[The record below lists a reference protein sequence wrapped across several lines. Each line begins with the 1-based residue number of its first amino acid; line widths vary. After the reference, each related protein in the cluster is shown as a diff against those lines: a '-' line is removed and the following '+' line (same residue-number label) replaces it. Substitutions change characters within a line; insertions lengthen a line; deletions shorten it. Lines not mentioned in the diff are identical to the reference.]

1 MDYKNTLNLPVTK
14 FAMKANLAAREPEQ
28 LKAWEESGLYQKIR
42 QSSEG
47 KETFILHDGPPYA
60 NGHLH
65 MGHAINKI
73 LKDIIIRSRQMAGFD
88 APYVPGWDCHG
99 LPIEHNVDKKLGSKK
114 KEMTAVQIR
123 QACRKYAEGFVDIQ
137 RDEFKRFGVSGDWDK
152 PYLTMHNAYE
162 ARIAKECGE
171 FALSSDMFLGKKP
184 IYWCCSCETALAEA
198 EIEYKDHGSP
208 SIYVKFPLKDDIS
221 DLLPELK
228 THTAYNSTTECCCDS
243 AKNSCSSSKDI
254 SIVIWTTTPWTIP
267 ANLAICLHP
276 EFEYCAVKTANQG
289 IMIIAK
295 ELVQKVMAQF
305 NIEDYTV
312 IGDIAST
319 ALENR
324 KCSHPLYGRDSLI
337 ILGTHVTLEAGTGC
351 VHTAPGHGADDH
363 IVALRYGLEP
373 YSPVSDNG
381 CFTDDVK
388 GFEGQF
394 IMKANSNII
403 EELKKHNALLK
414 HENMTHSY
422 PHCWRCK
429 KPVIFRA
436 TPQWFISMDNQG
448 LRQKSLEAIDK
459 VEWIPSWG
467 KARIYSMIEHRPDW
481 CLSRQRSWGV
491 PIPVFH
497 CNKCS
502 EVYVTRESV
511 DKIHALFTEH
521 SSDIWFEKEA
531 AFLMPEGAVCSKC
544 GSRDFKKD
552 QNILD
557 VWFDSGVS
565 HAAVLEERE
574 GLRRPADLYLEGS
587 DQHRG
592 WFHSSLLTAVGRTGQ
607 APYKAVLT
615 HGFVV
620 DSQGKKMSKSVGN
633 VVAPEKIIK
642 QHGADILRLWAASA
656 DYRDD
661 VRISDNI
668 ITQLS
673 DAYRRIRNTCRFMLG
688 NLFDFN
694 PAADIQSVEEMSDMD
709 KFMLHKLGVVL
720 NKSIRAYDNYEF
732 HTVYHTVYNFCTVDL
747 SAFYLDIIKDRLYT
761 FPAKDK
767 ARQDAQ
773 TVMYLTLD
781 SITRL
786 LAPIL
791 PFTTEEVWKEMPC
804 FENKTDDGKAADGS
818 AVVDSGVGCANKN
831 IANTKAESVHLTMRP
846 VPDPSW
852 QNDALAVNWEKI
864 IDVRSEVTKALED
877 ARVAKKIGHSLDAS
891 IGIYVDDA
899 DVRKILSSF
908 GKDLR
913 DVFIVSDAYLISEP
927 VETTVEKDGK
937 KVQVIVEK
945 ASGEKCS
952 RCWKYDITTGA
963 REDHPETCSRCSGAL
978 DQIL

>member
-42 QSSEG
+42 QSSSG

-99 LPIEHNVDKKLGSKK
+99 LPIEHNVDQKLGSKK
-114 KEMTAVQIR
+114 KEMTPVEIR

-137 RDEFKRFGVSGDWDK
+137 RDEFKRFGVGGDWNN

-171 FALSSDMFLGKKP
+171 FALSGDMFLGKKP

-208 SIYVKFPLKDDIS
+208 SIYVKFPLKDDIA
-221 DLLPELK
+221 DLLPALK
-228 THTAYNSTTECCCDS
+228 TASACVCKTEGWCDS
-243 AKNSCSSSKDI
+243 TKDI

-276 EFEYCAVKTANQG
+276 EFEYCAVKTSSQG

-295 ELVQKVMAQF
+295 ELVQKVMSQF
-305 NIEDYTV
+305 SIQDYTI

-319 ALENR
+319 SLENR

-373 YSPVSDNG
+373 YSPVNDNG
-381 CFTDDVK
+381 CFTDEVE
-388 GFEGQF
+388 GFAGQF
-394 IMKANSNII
+394 ILKANGAII
-403 EELKKHNALLK
+403 DELAKRNALLK

-436 TPQWFISMDNQG
+436 TPQWFISMDGQG
-448 LRQKSLEAIDK
+448 LRQKSLEAIDR

-502 EVYVTRESV
+502 EVYVTKESV
-511 DKIHALFTEH
+511 DKIHALFTEN

-531 AFLMPEGAVCSKC
+531 DFLMPDGAVCAKC

-592 WFHSSLLTAVGRTGQ
+592 WFHSSLLTAVGRTGS

-694 PAADIQSVEEMSDMD
+694 PATDISPVDGMSDMD
-709 KFMLHKLGVVL
+709 RFMLHKLGLVL
-720 NKSIRAYDNYEF
+720 NKSIKAYDTYEF

-761 FPAKDK
+761 FPAGDK
-767 ARQDAQ
+767 ARRDAQ

-791 PFTTEEVWKEMPC
+791 PFTTEEVWREMPS
-804 FENKTDDGKAADGS
+804 FDGQSDQKDPEGNKAGGIKKDGG
-818 AVVDSGVGCANKN
+818 
-831 IANTKAESVHLTMRP
+831 KAESVHLTLRP
-846 VPDPSW
+846 VAKPAW
-852 QNDALAVNWEKI
+852 QDDNLAAKWEKI
-864 IDVRSEVTKALED
+864 MDVRSEVTKALED
-877 ARVAKKIGHSLDAS
+877 ARVTKEIGHSLDAS
-891 IGIYVDDA
+891 IGIYVDDV
-899 DVRKILSSF
+899 DVREILSSF

-913 DVFIVSDAYLISEP
+913 DVFIVSDASLLSEP
-927 VETTVEKDGK
+927 VEKSLSSKELTGELANRGIKAFQITVK
-937 KVQVIVEK
+937 KAQ
-945 ASGEKCS
+945 GDKCD
-952 RCWKYDITTGA
+952 RCWKYDTTTGS
-963 REDHPETCSRCSGAL
+963 REDHPGTCSRCSGAL

>member
-42 QSSEG
+42 ESSAG

-88 APYVPGWDCHG
+88 SPYVPGWDCHG
-99 LPIEHNVDKKLGSKK
+99 LPIEHNVDQKLGSKK
-114 KEMTAVQIR
+114 KDMTAVEIR

-137 RDEFKRFGVSGDWDK
+137 RDEFKRFGVGGDWAN

-171 FALSSDMFLGKKP
+171 FALSGDMFLGKKP
-184 IYWCCSCETALAEA
+184 IYWCCNCETALAEA

-221 DLLPELK
+221 DLVPALKSLPETLC
-228 THTAYNSTTECCCDS
+228 ATEDGCGC
-243 AKNSCSSSKDI
+243 KKGSCGSPQDI

-267 ANLAICLHP
+267 ANLAVCLHP
-276 EFEYCAVKTANQG
+276 EFDYCAVKTSNQG
-289 IMIIAK
+289 VMIIAK
-295 ELVQKVMAQF
+295 ELVEKVMDIFSIQ
-305 NIEDYTV
+305 DYTI
-312 IGDIAST
+312 IGDIAATS
-319 ALENR
+319 LENR
-324 KCSHPLYGRDSLI
+324 KCAHPLYGRDSLI

-363 IVALRYGLEP
+363 IAGLRYGLEP
-373 YSPVSDNG
+373 YSPVNDKG
-381 CFTDDVK
+381 CFTDEVE
-388 GFEGQF
+388 GFAGQF
-394 IMKANSNII
+394 IMKANANIV
-403 EELKKHNALLK
+403 EELKNRNALLK

-436 TPQWFISMDNQG
+436 TPQWFISMDAQG
-448 LRQKSLEAIDK
+448 LREKSLEAIDQ

-511 DKIHALFTEH
+511 DKIHALFTQH
-521 SSDIWFEKEA
+521 SSDIWFDKDA
-531 AFLMPEGAVCSKC
+531 DFLMPEGAVCKKC

-574 GLRRPADLYLEGS
+574 GLKRPADLYLEGS

-592 WFHSSLLTAVGRTGQ
+592 WFHSSLLTAVGRTGR

-694 PAADIQSVEEMSDMD
+694 PAADIQTVEGMSDMD
-709 KFMLHKLGVVL
+709 RFMLHKLGLVL
-720 NKSIRAYDNYEF
+720 NKALKAYDTYEF

-767 ARQDAQ
+767 ARRDAQ

-781 SITRL
+781 AITRL

-791 PFTTEEVWKEMPC
+791 PFTTEEVWKEMPS
-804 FENKTDDGKAADGS
+804 FKKTADDGQI
-818 AVVDSGVGCANKN
+818 VDQKL
-831 IANTKAESVHLTMRP
+831 ESVHLTLRP
-846 VPDPSW
+846 AADPKW
-852 QNDALAVNWEKI
+852 QDDSLAAKWEKI
-864 IDVRSEVTKALED
+864 ITVRSEVTKALEE
-877 ARVAKKIGHSLDAS
+877 ARVAKEIGHSLDAS
-891 IGIYVDDA
+891 VGIYVDDA
-899 DVRKILSSF
+899 DVKEILSSF

-913 DVFIVSDAYLISEP
+913 DVFIVSDAYLLDQPIKAISDKDTADNQSDSRESIKALQI
-927 VETTVEKDGK
+927 TVK
-937 KVQVIVEK
+937 KAQ
-945 ASGEKCS
+945 GEKCD
-952 RCWKYDITTGA
+952 RCWKYDTTTGA
-963 REDHPETCSRCSGAL
+963 RSDHPGTCSRCAGAL
-978 DQIL
+978 DKIL